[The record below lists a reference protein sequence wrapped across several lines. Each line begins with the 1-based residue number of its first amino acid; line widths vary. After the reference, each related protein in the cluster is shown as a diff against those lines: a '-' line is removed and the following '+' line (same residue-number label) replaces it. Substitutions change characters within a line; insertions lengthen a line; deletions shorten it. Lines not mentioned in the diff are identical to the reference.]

1 MAIRQG
7 DRVRVTGYG
16 HPREGEEGVWT
27 GRITRP
33 GTDQPMLVI
42 RSGDETFCTY
52 ADEVESIEDEYD

>member
-27 GRITRP
+27 GRIVRP
-33 GTDQPMLVI
+33 NKDPMLVVQ
-42 RSGDETFCTY
+42 SGDDTFCAY
-52 ADEVESIEDEYD
+52 ADELITVEEE